1 MWNSINVS
9 SKAISKTCLSV
20 NQTLGSYYWSYE
32 FKEPFIPNSD
42 NRRKEL
48 MQYDLDG
55 NYLAK
60 YKSASEAS
68 RLTEVNKTS
77 IAKVC
82 RGERSHAGGYIW
94 FYE

>member
-1 MWNSINVS
+1 
-9 SKAISKTCLSV
+9 
-20 NQTLGSYYWSYE
+20 
-32 FKEPFIPNSD
+32 
-42 NRRKEL
+42 